1 MNITKINKMY
11 KTFKTYIKHLSKM
24 KDKNESANKTYLAF
38 TTYRELM
45 TFLELY
51 ETLLDTPN
59 NLYELSIQLENF
71 LPKLKEIEESV
82 KWR

>member
-11 KTFKTYIKHLSKM
+11 KIFKTYIKLLSKM
-24 KDKNESANKTYLAF
+24 KDKNESANKTYHAF

-51 ETLLDTPN
+51 ETLLKTPN
-59 NLYELSIQLENF
+59 NLYDLSIQLEKF
-71 LPKLKEIEESV
+71 LPQLREIEESA
-82 KWR
+82 K

>member
-11 KTFKTYIKHLSKM
+11 KTFKTYINHLSKM
-24 KDKNESANKTYLAF
+24 KDKNEKANKTYLAF

-51 ETLLDTPN
+51 ETLLNTPN
-59 NLYELSIQLENF
+59 NLYDLSNQLEKF

>member
-51 ETLLDTPN
+51 ETLLNIPN
-59 NLYELSIQLENF
+59 NLYDLSKQLENF

>member
-11 KTFKTYIKHLSKM
+11 KIFKTYIKHLSNM
-24 KDKNESANKTYLAF
+24 KDKNENTNKTYLAF

-59 NLYELSIQLENF
+59 NLYELSKQLENF

-82 KWR
+82 K

>member
-11 KTFKTYIKHLSKM
+11 KIFKTYIKHLSNM
-24 KDKNESANKTYLAF
+24 KDKNENANKTYLAF

-51 ETLLDTPN
+51 ERLLDTPN
-59 NLYELSIQLENF
+59 NLYDLSKQLENF

>member
-11 KTFKTYIKHLSKM
+11 KIFKTYIKHLSNM
-24 KDKNESANKTYLAF
+24 KDKNENANKTYLAF

-51 ETLLDTPN
+51 ERLLDTPN
-59 NLYELSIQLENF
+59 NLYDLSKQLENF

-82 KWR
+82 K